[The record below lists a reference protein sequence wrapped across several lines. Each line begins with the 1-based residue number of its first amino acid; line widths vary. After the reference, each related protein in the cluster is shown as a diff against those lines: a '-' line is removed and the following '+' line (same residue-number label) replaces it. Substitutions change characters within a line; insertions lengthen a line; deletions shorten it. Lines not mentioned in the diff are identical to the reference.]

1 MAAHPKITL
10 AKVEQVIA
18 ALRIGADIAGAA
30 HLIAVSTDG
39 LTKYLAR
46 HPLVKARADDA
57 RKIADDRVQSALYK
71 SAVAG
76 NVTAMIFWLKNRQP
90 KEWRDRRE
98 IEMSGAGDVTSAI
111 EAAHAALL
119 KGPSSGS

>member
-1 MAAHPKITL
+1 MAAPKITPE
-10 AKVEQVIA
+10 KFNEVVT

-30 HLIAVSTDG
+30 HLISVSKATLDRYME
-39 LTKYLAR
+39 KRPAE
-46 HPLVKARADDA
+46 KARADDA

-98 IEMSGAGDVTSAI
+98 IEMSGAGDVAEAI
-111 EAAHAALL
+111 SAAHAALL

>member
-1 MAAHPKITL
+1 MAAPKITPEKFNE
-10 AKVEQVIA
+10 AVT

-30 HLIAVSTDG
+30 HLISVSKATLDRYME
-39 LTKYLAR
+39 KRPAE
-46 HPLVKARADDA
+46 KARADEA

-71 SAVAG
+71 SAVGG

-98 IEMSGAGDVTSAI
+98 IEMSGTGDVAGAI
-111 EAAHAALL
+111 TAAHEALL
-119 KGPSSGS
+119 KGPPSGS

>member
-1 MAAHPKITL
+1 MAAPKITPE
-10 AKVEQVIA
+10 KFNEVVT

-30 HLIAVSTDG
+30 HLISVSKATLDRYME
-39 LTKYLAR
+39 KRPAE
-46 HPLVKARADDA
+46 KARADDA

-119 KGPSSGS
+119 KGPPPDK

>member
-1 MAAHPKITL
+1 MAAKITP
-10 AKVEQVIA
+10 AKVEQAIA

-30 HLIAVSTDG
+30 HLISVSKVG
-39 LTKYLAR
+39 LDKYLMR
-46 HPLVKARADDA
+46 HPLVKVRADEA

-71 SAVAG
+71 SAVGG

-98 IEMSGAGDVTSAI
+98 IEMSGAGDVADAI

-119 KGPSSGS
+119 KGPPSDS

>member
-1 MAAHPKITL
+1 MAAHPKITPD
-10 AKVEQVIA
+10 KVEQVIA

-30 HLIAVSTDG
+30 HLIAVSTSG
-39 LTKYLAR
+39 LERYMVR
-46 HPLVKARADDA
+46 HPLVKVRADEA

-98 IEMSGAGDVTSAI
+98 IEMSGAGDVADAI
-111 EAAHAALL
+111 ATAHAALL
-119 KGPSSGS
+119 KGPGPGS

>member
-1 MAAHPKITL
+1 MAAPKITPE
-10 AKVEQVIA
+10 KFDQVIA

-30 HLIAVSTDG
+30 HLIAVSKATLDRYME
-39 LTKYLAR
+39 KRPAE
-46 HPLVKARADDA
+46 KARADDA

-98 IEMSGAGDVTSAI
+98 IEMSGAGDVADAI
-111 EAAHAALL
+111 ATAHAALL
-119 KGPSSGS
+119 KGPGPGS

>member
-1 MAAHPKITL
+1 MAAPKITPE
-10 AKVEQVIA
+10 KFNEVVT

-30 HLIAVSTDG
+30 HLIAVSKATLDRYME
-39 LTKYLAR
+39 KRPAE
-46 HPLVKARADDA
+46 KARADDA

-71 SAVAG
+71 SAVNG

-98 IEMSGAGDVTSAI
+98 IEMSGAGDVADAI
-111 EAAHAALL
+111 ESAHAALL
-119 KGPSSGS
+119 KGQPSGS

>member
-1 MAAHPKITL
+1 MAALKITP

-30 HLIAVSTDG
+30 HLIGVSKVG
-39 LTKYLAR
+39 LDKYLQR
-46 HPLVKARADDA
+46 HPLVKERADDA

-71 SAVAG
+71 AAVNG

-98 IEMSGAGDVTSAI
+98 IEMSGAGDVADAI

-119 KGPSSGS
+119 KGPPSGS

>member
-1 MAAHPKITL
+1 MAAPKITPE
-10 AKVEQVIA
+10 KFDQVIA

-30 HLIAVSTDG
+30 HLIAVSKATLDRYME
-39 LTKYLAR
+39 KRPAE
-46 HPLVKARADDA
+46 KARADDA

-98 IEMSGAGDVTSAI
+98 IEMSGAGDVAEAI
-111 EAAHAALL
+111 SAAHAALL
-119 KGPSSGS
+119 KGPGPGS